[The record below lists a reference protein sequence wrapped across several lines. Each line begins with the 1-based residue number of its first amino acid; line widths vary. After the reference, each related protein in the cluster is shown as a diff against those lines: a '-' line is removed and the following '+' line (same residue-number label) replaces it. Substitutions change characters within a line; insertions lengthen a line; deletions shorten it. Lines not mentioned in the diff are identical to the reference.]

1 MGNNSKRPAVRYDPV
16 KKLYIARKTFID
28 DTGTRRNRVRE
39 FSKKSDAEEFI
50 TSVTL
55 AVKDG
60 RANRE
65 ARARSETFEQYI
77 RRWLE
82 QNAKPRLKL
91 STFETYTWFIE
102 KYALPTLAKIPIG
115 KLTPDTF
122 RALYASL
129 TERGLNGSTVRHLH
143 SILRGAFRPAVELGI
158 LNGSPFRGIIL
169 PREEPGQKLAMTA
182 QEARVFLDA
191 VKGDPYEAFFLV
203 ALSTG
208 MRAAELAGLR
218 WADFDD
224 GAGLITV
231 RQTVYQSNSGAWH
244 WATPKTRNAYR
255 SIPIPD
261 WVVEAL
267 KRHRAAQDEQR
278 EKIGEQWRENGLVFP
293 NELGDPITKQNMG
306 QRRLKMLLRKA
317 GLDERF
323 SLRSFRRTF
332 ITLAIASGNDPKTV
346 ADLAGHSD
354 VTVTLEVY
362 TQVHQPMRTAVRDT
376 LSGLLKPE
384 ES

>member
-1 MGNNSKRPAVRYDPV
+1 MGNNSKRPAVKYDPV
-16 KKLYIARKTFID
+16 KKVYVARKTFVD

-77 RRWLE
+77 HRWLE

-91 STFETYTWFIE
+91 STFETYGWFIE

-143 SILRGAFRPAVELGI
+143 SILRGAFRPAVESGI
-158 LNGSPFRGIIL
+158 LPRSPFQGIVL
-169 PREEPGQKLAMTA
+169 PREEPGQKLAMTVE
-182 QEARVFLDA
+182 QARAFMDA
-191 VKGDPYEAFFLV
+191 IKGDPYEAFFLV

-208 MRAAELAGLR
+208 MRAAELAGLK
-218 WADFDD
+218 WVDFDEGD
-224 GAGLITV
+224 GTLTI
-231 RQTVYQSNSGAWH
+231 RQTVYQSNSGAWF
-244 WATPKTRNAYR
+244 WTTPKTRNAYR
-255 SIPIPD
+255 SIPIPG

-278 EKIGEQWRENGLVFP
+278 EKVGEQWRENGLIFP
-293 NELGDPITKQNMG
+293 NALGDPITNQNMG

-317 GLDERF
+317 GLNERF
-323 SLRSFRRTF
+323 SLRTFRRTF
-332 ITLAIASGNDPKTV
+332 ITLAIANKIDPKTV
-346 ADLAGHSD
+346 AALAGHSD
-354 VTVTLEVY
+354 VTVTLEIY
-362 TQVHQPMRTAVRDT
+362 TQVHEPMRTAVRDT
-376 LSGLLKPE
+376 LSSLLKPDE
-384 ES
+384 G